1 MLSKVSKIFNFR
13 NPRCFTLISNN
24 LLAVASSLIII
35 IYDLNNQK
43 SENTIKAHES
53 LIYSLLKPKKKN
65 IFLSSSE
72 DKTIKVWSI
81 SNYSNVHIFSDHT
94 NSIISLNQSSINED
108 EIISCSADT
117 TIHFYNLSTFHCV
130 KIFKD
135 TTKVFFALD
144 ITQTAQLISIGFT
157 SNIKIWDIKTQMQTH
172 ILKGHDSLVYC
183 FRYIN
188 KFNYIISVSE
198 DKTVKFWN
206 LTNYECIFTSTLYEH
221 CLNYIINLIENY
233 CAISD
238 NEGYIIIINIET
250 KQIIST
256 IKTEDNMSIY
266 SLQFYEKK
274 IYYNTNKGVYMINT
288 N

>member
-1 MLSKVSKIFNFR
+1 MLSKVSKIFNFQ

-157 SNIKIWDIKTQMQTH
+157 SNIKIWDIKTQMETH

-206 LTNYECIFTSTLYEH
+206 LANYECIFTSTLYEH

>member
-35 IYDLNNQK
+35 IYNLDNKNP
-43 SENTIKAHES
+43 ENTIKAHES
-53 LIYSLLKPKKKN
+53 LIYSLLKPKNKN

-72 DKTIKVWSI
+72 DKTIKVWSL
-81 SNYSNVHIFSDHT
+81 SNYSLVHIFSDHT
-94 NSIISLNQSSINED
+94 NSIISLNQSNINED

-117 TIHFYNLSTFHCV
+117 TIHFYSLSTFQCL
-130 KIFKD
+130 KIFQD
-135 TTKVFFALD
+135 TTKVFFAIDVLNRD
-144 ITQTAQLISIGFT
+144 QLISIGFT
-157 SNIKIWDIKTQMQTH
+157 SIIKVWDINTQIQKY

-188 KFNYIISVSE
+188 KYNYIISVSE

-206 LTNYECIFTSTLYEH
+206 LTNYECFFTSNLYDH
-221 CLNYIINLIENY
+221 CLNYIINLTNNC

-238 NEGYIIIINIET
+238 NEGYIIIMNIKT

-266 SLQFYEKK
+266 SLQLYEKK
-274 IYYNTNKGVYMINT
+274 IYFNTNKGVYMINT